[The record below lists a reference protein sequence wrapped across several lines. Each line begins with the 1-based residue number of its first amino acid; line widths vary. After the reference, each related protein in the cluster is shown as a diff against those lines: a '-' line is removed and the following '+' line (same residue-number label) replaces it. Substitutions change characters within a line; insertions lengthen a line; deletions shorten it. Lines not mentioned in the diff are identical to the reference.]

1 VSGRLVA
8 TVFEGRLPAG
18 GATIVWDGLD
28 HAGHPIASGVYFARV
43 ESVGEIQTAKLV
55 YIR

>member
-8 TVFEGRLPAG
+8 TVFEGELPAG
-18 GATIVWDGLD
+18 GQTIVWNGLD
-28 HAGHPIASGVYFARV
+28 QAGQQTASGVYFARV